1 MRFISSRRVCRCP
14 SAGRLFFRE
23 SSRNEVHCWIR
34 LPSTNT
40 STIYQREWREERGQE
55 RAREGG
61 AGRRSTYHGRKVKIL
76 GMTFCIHLYEAYKG
90 LKQPSLGWV
99 FRSTGL
105 LARCSSSA
113 LLTRC
118 ATGTQLNL
126 KSIRGGFLV
135 EMGRG

>member
-40 STIYQREWREERGQE
+40 STIYQREWREERAQE

-61 AGRRSTYHGRKVKIL
+61 AGRWSTYHGRKVKIL
-76 GMTFCIHLYEAYKG
+76 GMTFCIHLYEPQGIISIQGAKTALFG
-90 LKQPSLGWV
+90 LGVQKHGPAGQM
-99 FRSTGL
+99 FFI
-105 LARCSSSA
+105 SA
-113 LLTRC
+113 FDKMCNRH
-118 ATGTQLNL
+118 AAE
-126 KSIRGGFLV
+126 S
-135 EMGRG
+135 